1 MRSETASAKAA
12 VAVAPIVGGAD
23 RDGGRVIQ
31 RTGPGRA
38 VTAPARSGPRVSVL
52 VLAGLAVTLL
62 VALTFFGLGGLHY
75 YVTPL
80 ALRGAQKAHR
90 LLRPSGTAGLVFGIA
105 GAGLMLL
112 TLPYIIRKKIPS
124 LVRRGSTQRW
134 LDFHIFCG
142 IVGPAFIT
150 LHTSFKF
157 NGIISVAYWS
167 MVLVVTSGFVGR
179 YLYVRIPRSIRGVE
193 LSLDE
198 IHERIDELKRRT
210 DEAAA
215 ASRLSHAMD
224 AEIAALDT
232 ERSLLV
238 RRLKNLAT
246 TKKLF
251 DLWHIFHKP
260 LVYIMAAIAAVHI
273 ALAVYMG
280 YSVHF

>member
-1 MRSETASAKAA
+1 MRFETASAKTA
-12 VAVAPIVGGAD
+12 VALKPIASVSDGVGP
-23 RDGGRVIQ
+23 RLVE
-31 RTGPGRA
+31 RTGSRPA
-38 VTAPARSGPRVSVL
+38 VKAPARSGPRVSVL
-52 VLAGLAVTLL
+52 VLAVLAVAILGGVVL
-62 VALTFFGLGGLHY
+62 FGLGGLFY
-75 YVTPL
+75 YATPL

-179 YLYVRIPRSIRGVE
+179 TLYMRIPRSIRGVE

-198 IHERIDELKRRT
+198 IHERIDDLKRRT

-232 ERSLLV
+232 ERLLLI

-260 LVYIMAAIAAVHI
+260 LVYIMAAIAVLHV